1 MVSKAQKRLDLLEQ
15 MRRSKSNWK
24 KEDIEKLYKEFGF
37 IIRHGSNH
45 DIVTHPEFPKLRATL
60 ARHKAL
66 PKGYVQFA
74 VKLIDQ
80 LLELQKEGNNDE

>member
-1 MVSKAQKRLDLLEQ
+1 MVSKPEKRLELLEQ
-15 MRRSKSNWK
+15 MRRSKSNWR
-24 KEDIEKLYKEFGF
+24 KEDIEKLYREFGF
-37 IIRHGSNH
+37 IIRHGGSH
-45 DIVTHPEFPKLRATL
+45 DVVTHPEFPKLRATL

-80 LLELQKEGNNDE
+80 LLELQKEGNNG

>member
-1 MVSKAQKRLDLLEQ
+1 MVSKAEKRLELLEQ

-24 KEDIEKLYKEFGF
+24 KEDIERLYKEFGF
-37 IIRHGSNH
+37 VLRHGSNH
-45 DIVTHPEFPKLRATL
+45 DIISHPDFPTLRATL

-74 VKLIDQ
+74 VKLVEK
-80 LLELQKEGNNDE
+80 LLELQKEGSNE

>member
-15 MRRSKSNWK
+15 MRKSKSNWK

-45 DIVTHPEFPKLRATL
+45 DIVTHP
-60 ARHKAL
+60 
-66 PKGYVQFA
+66 
-74 VKLIDQ
+74 
-80 LLELQKEGNNDE
+80 

>member
-1 MVSKAQKRLDLLEQ
+1 MVSKADKRLELLEQ
-15 MRRSKSNWK
+15 MRKSKSNWK
-24 KEDIEKLYKEFGF
+24 KEDIERLYKEFGF
-37 IIRHGSNH
+37 ILRHGGSH
-45 DIVTHPEFPKLRATL
+45 DVVTHPKFPKLRATL

-80 LLELQKEGNNDE
+80 LLELQKEGDNG

>member
-15 MRRSKSNWK
+15 MRKSKSNWK

-80 LLELQKEGNNDE
+80 LLELQKEGSNE

>member
-15 MRRSKSNWK
+15 MRKSKSNWK

-66 PKGYVQFA
+66 PKGYVQYA

-80 LLELQKEGNNDE
+80 LLELQKEGSNE

>member
-1 MVSKAQKRLDLLEQ
+1 MVSKAEKRLELLEQ
-15 MRRSKSNWK
+15 MRKSKSNWK

-37 IIRHGSNH
+37 IMRHGSNH
-45 DIVTHPEFPKLRATL
+45 DIVLHPEFPMLRATL

-74 VKLIDQ
+74 VKLIER
-80 LLELQKEGNNDE
+80 LLELQKGSIDE

>member
-1 MVSKAQKRLDLLEQ
+1 MVSKAEKRLELLEQ
-15 MRRSKSNWK
+15 MRKSKSNWK

-37 IIRHGSNH
+37 IMRHGSNH
-45 DIVTHPEFPKLRATL
+45 DIVLHPEFPMLRATL

-74 VKLIDQ
+74 VKLIDR
-80 LLELQKEGNNDE
+80 LLELQKGSIDE